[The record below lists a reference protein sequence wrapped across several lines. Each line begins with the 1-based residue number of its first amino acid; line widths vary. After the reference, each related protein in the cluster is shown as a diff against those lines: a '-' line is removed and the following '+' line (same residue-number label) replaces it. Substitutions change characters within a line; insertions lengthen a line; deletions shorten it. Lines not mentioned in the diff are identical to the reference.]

1 MKRPNKFISFC
12 FLINAFQAAIFIGLF
27 VGLIPIVLISHK
39 LGNRLFEMFGS
50 ATFMYIFNG
59 LTFFSFINWIFCI
72 RFWYKNDKYSKAI
85 FGLFFLNALYAPF
98 YYYQVI
104 IKKRPL
110 QNKIDSTNVDTE
122 KYENAIDQKDFAEVM
137 RKNIFEIIELWSSKD
152 KQLDYQDS
160 VPIADV
166 SSELFC
172 QWADS
177 YTPEF
182 IDFREAFNTV
192 ELGLLS
198 EFDKELNIISEKT
211 PNRLPEIREFI
222 KTEEWKVLSDKAKEI
237 LIELNTAG
245 NKNYMSIGV

>member
-1 MKRPNKFISFC
+1 MTRPNKFISFC
-12 FLINAFQAAIFIGLF
+12 FLINALQAAIFFGLF
-27 VGLIPIVLISHK
+27 VGLIPTVLISQK
-39 LGNRLFEMFGS
+39 LGNKLFEIFGS
-50 ATFMYIFNG
+50 DTFMYTFNG

-110 QNKIDSTNVDTE
+110 QNKIDSPNVDTE

-222 KTEEWKVLSDKAKEI
+222 ETEEWKTLNDKAKDI
-237 LIELNTAG
+237 LTKMKYGL
-245 NKNYMSIGV
+245 